1 MDCIALAS
9 GSSGNRLYIESG
21 DSALLVD
28 AGLSKREILAR
39 LNSAGGRADRIQ
51 AILVTHE
58 HIDHMRGVFAL
69 ARSLKVPVLA
79 TGGTLHEFIRCRGS
93 TIMPVE
99 LVRCR
104 FDERL
109 EIGNFS
115 VEAHPTSH
123 DAKEPCAFRV
133 TDNGISI
140 GCCTDTGFISPGLE
154 EWLARCDSL
163 VLESNHCPEM
173 LQTGPYPEMLKRR
186 IRSKRGHLSNPDAAA
201 CIRRLSYHLHHV
213 MLSHLSEV
221 NNTPEKALATA
232 REGVGLFMDEVEITI
247 ASNPGKDADWPGRIR
262 I

>member
-1 MDCIALAS
+1 MECIALAS
-9 GSSGNRLYIESG
+9 GSSGNCLYIESG
-21 DSALLVD
+21 ESAVLVD

-39 LNSAGGRADRIQ
+39 LSTVGGRADWVQ

-58 HIDHMRGVFAL
+58 HVDHMRGVFAL
-69 ARSLKVPVLA
+69 ARSLKIPVVA

-93 TIMPVE
+93 SIMPVE

-109 EIGNFS
+109 EVGDFAI
-115 VEAHPTSH
+115 ETHPTSH

-133 TDNGISI
+133 RENGTSI
-140 GCCTDTGFISPGLE
+140 GCCTDTGIISPGLG
-154 EWLARCDSL
+154 EWLSRCDAL

-173 LQTGPYPEMLKRR
+173 LRTGPYPEMLKRR

-201 CIRRLSYHLHHV
+201 CIRSLSGQLHHV

-232 REGVGLFMDEVEITI
+232 REGVGLFMDEVGITL
-247 ASNPGKDADWPGRIR
+247 ASNPEKDNGWPGRIR
-262 I
+262 V

>member
-9 GSSGNRLYIESG
+9 GSSGNCLYIESG
-21 DSALLVD
+21 DSALLID

-39 LNSAGGRADRIQ
+39 LSTAGGRADRVQ

-58 HIDHMRGVFAL
+58 HIDHMRGVYAL
-69 ARSLKVPVLA
+69 ARFLKVPVYA

-93 TIMPVE
+93 PIMPVE
-99 LVRCR
+99 LIRCR
-104 FDERL
+104 FDEQL
-109 EIGNFS
+109 EIGNFTI
-115 VEAHPTSH
+115 EAFPTSH

-133 TDNGISI
+133 AEGSTSV
-140 GCCTDTGFISPGLE
+140 GCCTDTGTISSGLQ
-154 EWLARCDSL
+154 EWLARCDAL

-173 LQTGPYPEMLKRR
+173 LKTGPYPEMLKRR

-201 CIRRLSYHLHHV
+201 CIRTLSQQLQQV

-221 NNTPEKALATA
+221 NNTPEKAMKAA
-232 REGVGLFMDEVEITI
+232 QEGIGLFMDEIEITL
-247 ASNPGKDADWPGRIR
+247 ASNPDKDQQWPGRIR